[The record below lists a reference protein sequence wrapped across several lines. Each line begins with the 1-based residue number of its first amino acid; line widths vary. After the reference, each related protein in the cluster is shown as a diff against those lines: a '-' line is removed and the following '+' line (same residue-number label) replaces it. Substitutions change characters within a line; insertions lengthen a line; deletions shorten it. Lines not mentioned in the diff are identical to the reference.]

1 MHRLDYYYI
10 YLSVSGQSQRLVKSS
25 GGGDS
30 EAILQF
36 ASSMKEPILRE
47 PSLIYP
53 CPGIR
58 GSEGLWAPASP
69 FGAHRGGME
78 ITRVNRRH
86 PPGPRGVER
95 CWESINHSPLTLS
108 IFSASPLLLRA
119 EWFSGKRKAELM
131 KPQAWHRLLAQG
143 AQPETFFSHQQKLL
157 KLWGLRSL
165 SFLLFKGQI
174 RLEGNMK
181 DTDKGTVE
189 NVDASICS
197 VRPRGGH

>member
-47 PSLIYP
+47 LSLIYP

-69 FGAHRGGME
+69 FGAHRGGYGNN
-78 ITRVNRRH
+78 TGKQKA
-86 PPGPRGVER
+86 PPRTQGCGAVLG
-95 CWESINHSPLTLS
+95 INQS
-108 IFSASPLLLRA
+108 
-119 EWFSGKRKAELM
+119 
-131 KPQAWHRLLAQG
+131 
-143 AQPETFFSHQQKLL
+143 QPA
-157 KLWGLRSL
+157 
-165 SFLLFKGQI
+165 
-174 RLEGNMK
+174 
-181 DTDKGTVE
+181 DT
-189 NVDASICS
+189 
-197 VRPRGGH
+197 